1 MAACTRTLSKTSA
14 STLRASRLTQGLVSR
29 RPFHSYDHPPPPGP
43 FGDAEKTILTAA
55 YKHVPELGFSQ
66 RALGRGARDAGYLDI
81 SASVIPDGAFGL
93 IRYHLVTQR
102 EALAARSK
110 ELFSDS
116 DQPGVAARVEALTW
130 ERLMGNKEILGRWQE
145 VRGMPNTRDTINT
158 DTDLQALAVMAQP
171 SYVPESIKELAKLSD
186 EIWFLAGDKAVDP
199 SWYTK
204 RATLSMIYSTSE
216 LFMTNDRSPDF
227 VETRQFLQRRLGEVK
242 SVGGM
247 VGSFGQWAGYT
258 LSAGVNILRSKGVR
272 V

>member
-1 MAACTRTLSKTSA
+1 MAASTRIFPRTSA
-14 STLRASRLTQGLVSR
+14 LRAARVTHGLTPR
-29 RPFHSYDHPPPPGP
+29 RPFHSYDHPPPPGA
-43 FGDAEKTILTAA
+43 FGDAEKSILAAA

-66 RALGRGARDAGYLDI
+66 KALGRGARDAGYLDI

-93 IRYHLVTQR
+93 IRYHLITQR
-102 EALAARSK
+102 EALAGRSK
-110 ELFSDS
+110 EIFPDL

-130 ERLMGNKEILGRWQE
+130 ERLMGNKEILNRWQE
-145 VRGMPNTRDTINT
+145 VRYISNLWHTINT
-158 DTDLQALAVMAQP
+158 YTYVLQALAVMAQP
-171 SYVPESIKELAKLSD
+171 SYVPESLKELAKLSD
-186 EIWFLAGDKAVDP
+186 EIWFLSGDKAVDS

-204 RATLSMIYSTSE
+204 RASLSMIYSTSE

-258 LSAGVNILRSKGVR
+258 FSAGVNILRSKGVR

>member
-1 MAACTRTLSKTSA
+1 MSACTRTLSKTSA

-55 YKHVPELGFSQ
+55 YKHIPELGFSQ

-93 IRYHLVTQR
+93 IRYHLITQR

-116 DQPGVAARVEALTW
+116 DQPRVAARVEALTW

-171 SYVPESIKELAKLSD
+171 SYVPESIQELAKLSD

-199 SWYTK
+199 SW
-204 RATLSMIYSTSE
+204 
-216 LFMTNDRSPDF
+216 
-227 VETRQFLQRRLGEVK
+227 
-242 SVGGM
+242 
-247 VGSFGQWAGYT
+247 
-258 LSAGVNILRSKGVR
+258 
-272 V
+272 

>member
-1 MAACTRTLSKTSA
+1 MSTCARAIPKTSA
-14 STLRASRLTQGLVSR
+14 LRASRLTQLTPR
-29 RPFHSYDHPPPPGP
+29 RLFHSYDHPPPPGP
-43 FGDAEKTILTAA
+43 FGDAEKSILAAA

-66 RALGRGARDAGYLDI
+66 KALGRGARDAGYLDI

-93 IRYHLVTQR
+93 IRYHLISQR

-110 ELFSDS
+110 DIFTDTN
-116 DQPGVAARVEALTW
+116 QPSVAARVEALTW
-130 ERLMGNKEILGRWQE
+130 ERLVANKEILGRWQE
-145 VRGMPNTRDTINT
+145 
-158 DTDLQALAVMAQP
+158 ALAVMAQP
-171 SYVPESIKELAKLSD
+171 SYVPESLKELAKLSD

-227 VETRQFLQRRLGEVK
+227 VETRQFLQRRLNEVK